1 MNDERV
7 RCAVFVATSV
17 DGYIA
22 RADGAIDWLEAANA
36 TIPAGEDC
44 GYDEFYAGV
53 DALVMGR
60 RTYELARTFD
70 RWPYEG
76 KPVVVLSR
84 TMRSLTADAPDG
96 VRLSTESPA
105 ALVARLEREGRRHVY
120 VDGGLTVQSFL
131 AAGLIDAI
139 TVTTIPVLLGS
150 GLRLFGALPRDI
162 ALERIAT
169 RAYDFGFVQT
179 TWMVLRPERSA

>member
-1 MNDERV
+1 MEQERT
-7 RCAVFVATSV
+7 RCAVFVATSL

-22 RADGAIDWLEAANA
+22 REDGAIDWLEAANA

-60 RTYELARTFD
+60 RTYELARTFE

-96 VRLSTESPA
+96 VRLSTEAPA

-131 AAGLIDAI
+131 AAGLIDTI
-139 TVTTIPVLLGS
+139 TVTTVPMLLGR
-150 GLRLFGALPRDI
+150 GLPLFGPLPGDV
-162 ALERIAT
+162 ALERVAT

-179 TWMVLRPERSA
+179 TWRVAGRG